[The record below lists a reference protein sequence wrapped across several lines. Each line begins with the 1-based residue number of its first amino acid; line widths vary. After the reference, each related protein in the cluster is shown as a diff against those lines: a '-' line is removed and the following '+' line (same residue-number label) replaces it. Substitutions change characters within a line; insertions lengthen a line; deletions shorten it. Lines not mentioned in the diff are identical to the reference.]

1 MEKEELLKLIDLT
14 LQKTFTGS
22 DGAAIRELCVFVWNT
37 ALGQCEEHL
46 NLTEEQ
52 QEILKNIKINK

>member
-1 MEKEELLKLIDLT
+1 MDKEELIKTIDSN
-14 LQKTFTGS
+14 LQRSFSGS

-37 ALGQCEEHL
+37 ALGQCEDHL

-52 QEILKNIKINK
+52 QEILKNIKINI